1 MIIESVDNKKIK
13 ELRKLKEKKY
23 RDSEQLFLVEGE
35 HLVLEAYKSNS
46 LKEIILCEREIDLE
60 VEKVYVTEK
69 VMSTISEM
77 PSKVDIIGVCEIKKS
92 ELDLDS
98 PVLIL
103 DGVQDPG
110 NLGAILRSAVAFN
123 IKNIVLSKSSVDLY
137 NNKVLR
143 SAQGMN
149 FHLNIVREDI
159 PSIINRLKE
168 NNYTVYGTD
177 VVNGLDIKNVQKAG
191 KYAIIMGNE
200 GNGISE
206 EVKKLVDKNIYI
218 EMNSNCESLNVAV
231 SASII
236 LYELNKQVIIWN
248 L

>member
-23 RDSEQLFLVEGE
+23 RDGEKLFLVEGE
-35 HLVLEAYKSNS
+35 HLVLEAYKSNC
-46 LKEIILCEREIDLE
+46 LKEVILCEREIDLE
-60 VEKVYVTEK
+60 VEKIYVTPK
-69 VMSTISEM
+69 VMSSISEM
-77 PSKVDIIGVCEIKKS
+77 PSKVDIIGVCSIKDNNI
-92 ELDLDS
+92 DLEDN
-98 PVLIL
+98 VLIL

-123 IKNIVLSKSSVDLY
+123 IKNVILSKDSVDLY

-149 FHLNIVREDI
+149 FHLKVIREDLEI
-159 PSIINRLKE
+159 VINKLKD
-168 NNYTVYGTD
+168 NGFTVYGTD
-177 VVNGLDIKNVQKAG
+177 VVNGIDIKDVQRVG

-206 EVKKLVDKNIYI
+206 KVKALVDKNIYI
-218 EMNSNCESLNVAV
+218 DMNKNCESLNVAV

-236 LYELNKQVIIWN
+236 LYELNK
-248 L
+248 